1 MRTLVL
7 TSAAALCLLIGACSK
22 DEPTQAKTPESV
34 GNTQLRID
42 TNSGEVSYE
51 NEDGGSSTSITVGG
65 DDDKKKNDD

>member
-1 MRTLVL
+1 MRTFAL

-22 DEPTQAKTPESV
+22 DEPTTSGTTEPV

-51 NEDGGSSTSITVGG
+51 NEGGGSSTSITVGG
-65 DDDKKKNDD
+65 DDEEKKND